1 MSSPHIAEI
10 DRARRAAEI
19 VDDPL
24 YREAFEAVRAEL
36 MREWAATAAHE
47 TERRERVWQAS
58 DLLGR
63 VQSHLAEIMTT
74 GRLAKLQLERE
85 ESRMQRVT
93 AAVRRAW

>member
-1 MSSPHIAEI
+1 MSSPHTEI

-19 VDDPL
+19 ADDPL
-24 YREAFEAVRAEL
+24 YREAFETVRDEL

-47 TERRERVWQAS
+47 TEKREQVWRAS

-63 VQSHLAEIMTT
+63 VQSHLAEIMMT